1 MPEWGERQPDGSV
14 IVYNNDS
21 GTPVAVRHESFAEN
35 QGQPAAGGQPASVP
49 GATVVGGEQP
59 FTAGQTP
66 GTYRMAD
73 GRDYTIEQMRA
84 ELAAQDPSWATAE
97 PYKVVIEYGRLKDI
111 AAGRGD
117 SSVPG
122 SGQDRARAAPGGPGS
137 VAPGGAAPGAAPGAG
152 GLQALI
158 DATIYANT
166 MDALQRY
173 ALAKTA
179 EERQQAYLD
188 LQRWTQELSKTQ
200 FQQKQYTDVAQ
211 AILSAG
217 TQLSSRPEDYAKFN
231 QVVSGGR
238 DIFDV
243 MSGKSA
249 PGAAFGG
256 PAGHVRAGSA
266 EDLLAR
272 LGIQYPATS
281 ATPAGVLP
289 GAASPS
295 VLPNDPRNL
304 PAPGGAPGSGG
315 GGVPTY
321 EQMLKEL
328 DIAAGGNWRGDRANR
343 DVVKE
348 TWWRANPARRGTPVP
363 GWA

>member
-1 MPEWGERQPDGSV
+1 
-14 IVYNNDS
+14 
-21 GTPVAVRHESFAEN
+21 
-35 QGQPAAGGQPASVP
+35 
-49 GATVVGGEQP
+49 
-59 FTAGQTP
+59 
-66 GTYRMAD
+66 
-73 GRDYTIEQMRA
+73 
-84 ELAAQDPSWATAE
+84 
-97 PYKVVIEYGRLKDI
+97 
-111 AAGRGD
+111 
-117 SSVPG
+117 
-122 SGQDRARAAPGGPGS
+122 
-137 VAPGGAAPGAAPGAG
+137 
-152 GLQALI
+152 
-158 DATIYANT
+158 

-272 LGIQYPATS
+272 LGIQYPATP

-304 PAPGGAPGSGG
+304 PSPGGAPGTAGAYPSREERKRGLREAG
-315 GGVPTY
+315 W
-321 EQMLKEL
+321 
-328 DIAAGGNWRGDRANR
+328 GGNFNDPAAV
-343 DVVKE
+343 DE
-348 TWWRANPARRGTPVP
+348 AWWNANPSRKGTARPAFGD
-363 GWA
+363 

>member
-1 MPEWGERQPDGSV
+1 
-14 IVYNNDS
+14 
-21 GTPVAVRHESFAEN
+21 
-35 QGQPAAGGQPASVP
+35 
-49 GATVVGGEQP
+49 
-59 FTAGQTP
+59 
-66 GTYRMAD
+66 
-73 GRDYTIEQMRA
+73 
-84 ELAAQDPSWATAE
+84 
-97 PYKVVIEYGRLKDI
+97 
-111 AAGRGD
+111 
-117 SSVPG
+117 
-122 SGQDRARAAPGGPGS
+122 
-137 VAPGGAAPGAAPGAG
+137 
-152 GLQALI
+152 LI

-200 FQQKQYTDVAQ
+200 YQQKQYTDVAQ

-272 LGIQYPATS
+272 LGIQYPATP

-289 GAASPS
+289 GAPSPS

-304 PAPGGAPGSGG
+304 PSPGGAPG
-315 GGVPTY
+315 
-321 EQMLKEL
+321 
-328 DIAAGGNWRGDRANR
+328 AAGGAYPSREERKRGLREAGWGGNYNDPAAV
-343 DVVKE
+343 DE
-348 TWWRANPARRGTPVP
+348 AWWGANPARRGTARPAF
-363 GWA
+363 GD